1 MIVSMTESYVLGFA
15 QNAVM
20 TALIIA
26 GPILLVSLIVGSLV
40 SLFQA
45 ATQIHEATLTFI
57 PKMIGIGIVLA
68 IMGSWMGEKML
79 SFTISIFS
87 NLATMPK

>member
-1 MIVSMTESYVLGFA
+1 MTESYVLGFA

-26 GPILLVSLIVGSLV
+26 GPVLLVSLVVGSLV

-57 PKMIGIGIVLA
+57 PKIIGIGLVLA

>member
-1 MIVSMTESYVLGFA
+1 MTESYVLGFA

-20 TALIIA
+20 TALVVA
-26 GPILLVSLIVGSLV
+26 GPILLVSLVVGSVV

-87 NLATMPK
+87 NLASMPK